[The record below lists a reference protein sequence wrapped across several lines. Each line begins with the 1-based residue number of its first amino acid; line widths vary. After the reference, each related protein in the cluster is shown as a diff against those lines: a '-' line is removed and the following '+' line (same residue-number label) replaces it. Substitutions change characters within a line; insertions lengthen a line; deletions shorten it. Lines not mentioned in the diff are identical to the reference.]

1 MSMKNENV
9 RRNLR
14 YAVVVAV
21 VLVFVTTFFAADA
34 SAQKKTVKPKKA
46 AGIGAL
52 LGLALGGGVWDV
64 AAGAALG
71 AAGGHIAKEAQT
83 SNQNKAEAKRQH
95 ELDMQAAKAYQESSD
110 HAQDLAVR
118 ETRVAALE
126 DKLNYTV
133 QVANDTEAAFIEAI
147 GDDNWAGYM
156 ALRACQYDRA
166 NALAGVGAVSS
177 VRDHQVAS
185 VWLLAMT
192 AVDRKDSE
200 TADIVFE
207 ELVNVDTD
215 IDTVQQASLATDKA
229 VLELRSE
236 RAAIGIPPCK

>member
-64 AAGAALG
+64 AAGAVLG

-133 QVANDTEAAFIEAI
+133 QVANDTEAAFIEAL

-166 NALAGVGAVSS
+166 NAMAGVGAVSS

-185 VWLLAMT
+185 AWLLAMT

-200 TADIVFE
+200 MAQNVFE